1 MEKIKLSVTLPVEAK
16 TLFKAWL
23 NSKSHSAFTGGVA
36 KVNSKIG
43 GNYTA
48 WDGYISGK
56 NLELREN
63 QFIKQSWRTSEFAVV
78 AEDSILELSFK
89 EKNVKTTLELYHYH
103 LQPGDGKK
111 YLDGWKEFYFE
122 PMRSYFNKVS

>member
-1 MEKIKLSVTLPVEAK
+1 MDEIKKVSNFDTEN
-16 TLFKAWL
+16 FKKKWL
-23 NSKSHSAFTGGVA
+23 LDWRYQSDD
-36 KVNSKIG
+36 VNRLLNK
-43 GNYTA
+43 
-48 WDGYISGK
+48 
-56 NLELREN
+56 N
-63 QFIKQSWRTSEFAVV
+63 QFIKQCWRTSEFAVD

-89 EKNVKTTLELYHYH
+89 EKNGKTTLELYHYH